1 LKFDTIMRPLI
12 LFFSL
17 FLFCSYSGLF
27 AAGITLTSEPDQLYR
42 ETESIEVRW
51 QEPVEAGIRYGLQSG
66 DYPFEST
73 VRGIQQVTLVP
84 KDEGMSPGVYY
95 CIVSASG
102 IQSREFV
109 LYIESGTAAKMLQ
122 PENNSTLSTGAP
134 RFRWDPVSGVPFYH
148 IILSDRPVK
157 LYEDDNGDLQLDG
170 GNIIWQAITS
180 DHSAVYGEPDPSGFF
195 KPLTLQH
202 PPLIENTEYNWV
214 VLNNYHNHPGFS
226 SIVQAG
232 VSSFTADLG
241 CELSAPDNL
250 LPRDAVRLT
259 DETLTFRWD
268 AVADAAA
275 YQLLLSETREQ
286 AGSESSYL
294 IWAPITKETIIQV
307 NARQLLR
314 AGRYFWRVIALDQ
327 AGRGV
332 GSELHAFEYNV
343 PQATLHIRTYK
354 SDLSILPRAEIEIIP
369 QDGSSEVSK
378 LLTTDSGRLDNPVHP
393 GTYRIWARKAGYADT
408 SMTVTVTAA
417 EERRVN
423 LVCRQLVQ
431 SVTGRVIDQNGIP
444 VTAAEVTLSRYPSE
458 ETHSTVTDPSGVFS
472 LRVPRGEWHLRVDKE
487 GYQQSDPLTIDLS
500 PGEQLQLEDIRLLQ
514 QKAILRGTVTSAAG
528 RPLANCVVKAVSG
541 ETVRSTLTGQTG
553 RFELELRAD
562 TWWVS
567 AEKTGY
573 SSPSPRRIE
582 LGVGERLELDP
593 DISLTPDAALVSGFV
608 RSSTSL
614 LAQAVIRA
622 VPLMGRAQRT
632 LSNAVGS
639 FEQSL
644 TEGLYTFE
652 VSRPGY
658 RADQYPMIQLDS
670 GETVSDMTLTMTQV
684 SAVVEG
690 RVVRSSGEP
699 VHGAIITCAG
709 AQDTSHIDGSYRLA
723 VPAGEH
729 AIRAMAYG
737 MVQTD
742 SQRVSIEP
750 NEVMT
755 AVMLELTQR
764 AGVIEGMIWAEGE
777 GVANASITATDGDQ
791 SVSTRSDDGGGYW
804 LSVLPGVWRIDVEKP
819 GLAPTTLDGIAV
831 SADQVI
837 GGVDVQLTVLQSAV
851 QGQVVDRHNQALN
864 NARLM
869 IVGENRM
876 ARTHR
881 DGRFSFGLEPGS
893 YRIRAQKEGYVVK
906 EKDMTLNENQHRVVN
921 FTLDPKAVFFGTI
934 RDDKGLEL
942 KGVTVTAL
950 GADTVSTL
958 TDFAGEYRLFS
969 RSGVILLQADAM
981 GYQSWEKQYR
991 ISLGDSVT
999 ADFILT
1005 RAPSEIAVL
1014 SGRVRNST
1022 DDPLRGVRLYLSARD
1037 DHVLLTDLSGRY
1049 KSQALQTGLS
1059 VSVRPL
1065 HPSRFFVP
1073 PQRLYD
1079 PLDASHSGQ
1088 NFLAGYYG
1096 DVSANEQVSAFDGSL
1111 ILRKSAEQDVSPHF
1125 TRLPRDT
1132 MAADVSGN
1140 HQISPFDASLIF
1152 RYSAGLL
1159 DRFPVQDKRLARPAE
1174 AATQTTQLALK
1185 SRPVGPGMVRIDISV
1200 DEVNNLYS
1208 GLFDIQL
1215 SASDAS
1221 LVECQK
1227 TPLTQDAR
1235 IETNQQENRIRV
1247 AMASTYPIRGSG
1259 VLFYL
1264 LVQDPSLMNVRL
1276 SYASLNEGGIPV
1288 SFAAMNSEPTVT
1300 RFALL
1305 DNYPNPFN
1313 ATTEIGYELPTV
1325 GNRHYDVEIT
1335 IFDLLGRV
1343 VRRIP
1348 VGMQSGGRYRVVWAG
1363 RNDRGEAVPSGLYF
1377 YRLNAGTVEMRKKCI
1392 LLR

>member
-1 LKFDTIMRPLI
+1 MKYRT
-12 LFFSL
+12 LFFTLSVY
-17 FLFCSYSGLF
+17 FGFCSWLF
-27 AAGITLTSEPDQLYR
+27 GAGITLTSEPDQLYR
-42 ETESIEVRW
+42 ETGSIVIRW

-73 VRGIQQVTLVP
+73 ARGTRHLTLIP

-95 CIVSASG
+95 AIVSASG
-102 IQSREFV
+102 MQSREFV
-109 LYIESGTAAKMLQ
+109 LYIESGTAARMLQ

-148 IILSDRPVK
+148 IILSDRPVE

-180 DHSAVYGEPDPSGFF
+180 EHSAAYGEPDPSGFF
-195 KPLTLQH
+195 KSLSLQH

-214 VLNNYHNHPGFS
+214 VLNNYNNHPGFS

-232 VSSFTADLG
+232 VSSFTVDLD
-241 CELSAPDNL
+241 CELTPPVNL
-250 LPRDAVRLT
+250 SPGDAMRLT

-294 IWAPITKETIIQV
+294 IWAPITKETAIQV

-314 AGRYFWRVIALDQ
+314 AGHYFWRVIALDQ
-327 AGRGV
+327 AGRGI
-332 GSELHAFEYNV
+332 GSKLYAFDYDV
-343 PQATLHIRTYK
+343 PQAILHIRTYK
-354 SDLSILPRAEIEIIP
+354 TDLSTLPRAEIEIIP
-369 QDGSSEVSK
+369 EDGSSEVSK

-393 GTYRIWARKAGYADT
+393 GSYRIWARKAGYADT
-408 SMTVTVTAA
+408 SATVTVEAA

-423 LVCRQLVQ
+423 LVCRELVQ
-431 SVTGRVIDQNGIP
+431 SITGRVLDQNGRA
-444 VTAAEVTLSRYPSE
+444 VAAARVILSRYPSE
-458 ETHSTVTDPSGVFS
+458 ENRSTVTDPAGVFS
-472 LRVPRGEWHLRVDKE
+472 LRVPSGEWYLRVDKE
-487 GYQQSDPLTIDLS
+487 GYQQSDPITIDLS
-500 PGEQLQLEDIRLLQ
+500 PGERLQLQDIRLLE
-514 QKAILRGTVTSAAG
+514 QKATLWGTVKSSAG
-528 RPLANCVVKAVSG
+528 RPLANCVIKAASG

-562 TWWVS
+562 TWWVT
-567 AEKTGY
+567 AEKTGF
-573 SSPSPRRIE
+573 SSPSPRRVG
-582 LGVGERLELDP
+582 LGLGERLGLDP
-593 DISLTPDAALVSGFV
+593 DILLTSDAALVTGFV
-608 RSSTSL
+608 QSSTSL
-614 LAQAVIRA
+614 LAQAEIRA

-632 LSNAVGS
+632 TSNAVGS
-639 FEQSL
+639 FELSL

-652 VSRPGY
+652 VSRSGY
-658 RADQYPMIQLDS
+658 RADQYPMIQLAD
-670 GETVSDMTLTMTQV
+670 GETVSNMTLKMTRV
-684 SAVVEG
+684 TGVVEG
-690 RVVRSSGEP
+690 MVVRSSGEP
-699 VHGAIITCAG
+699 VQGAIVTCAG

-723 VPAGEH
+723 IPAGEH
-729 AIRAMAYG
+729 IIDATAYG

-750 NEVMT
+750 NEVVT
-755 AVMLELTQR
+755 AVTLELTEH
-764 AGVIEGMIWAEGE
+764 AGVIEGTILAQGKA
-777 GVANASITATDGDQ
+777 VANASITATDGNQ
-791 SVSTRSDDGGGYW
+791 RVLTRSDDAGSYW
-804 LSVLPGVWRIDVEKP
+804 LSVPPGVWTVEVEKP
-819 GLAPTTLDGIAV
+819 GLAPTALNGIAV
-831 SADQVI
+831 SADQVVS
-837 GGVDVQLTVLQSAV
+837 GVDVQLTVLQSAV
-851 QGQVVDRHNQALN
+851 QGQVVDRHNRALN
-864 NARLM
+864 NARVM

-881 DGRFSFGLEPGS
+881 DGRFAFGLEPGS
-893 YRIRAQKEGYVVK
+893 YRIRAEKEGYVVK
-906 EKDMTLNENQHRVVN
+906 ENNMTLKENQHRVVN
-921 FTLDPKAVFFGTI
+921 FSLDPKALFYGTI
-934 RDDKGLEL
+934 LDDNGLEL
-942 KGVTVTAL
+942 KGVTVTAQ

-969 RSGVILLQADAM
+969 RSGTVFLQADAL
-981 GYQSWEKQYR
+981 GYHNRERQYN
-991 ISLGDSVT
+991 ISLGDSIP

-1014 SGRVRNST
+1014 SGMVRNST
-1022 DDPLRGVRLYLSARD
+1022 DQPLRGVRLYLSARD
-1037 DHVLLTDLSGRY
+1037 DHVLLTDLNGRY
-1049 KSQALQTGLS
+1049 ESQALQAGFS
-1059 VSVRPL
+1059 VSLRPS

-1073 PQRLYD
+1073 PQRLFD
-1079 PLDASHSGQ
+1079 PLPSSQSGQ

-1132 MAADVSGN
+1132 VAADVSGN

-1159 DRFPVQDKRLARPAE
+1159 DRFPVQEKRLAKPVE
-1174 AATQTTQLALK
+1174 SATQPLQLALE
-1185 SRPVGPGMVRIDISV
+1185 SQPVEPGILRVGVSV
-1200 DEVNNLYS
+1200 DEVRELYS
-1208 GLFDIQL
+1208 GLFDLQL
-1215 SASDAS
+1215 STSNAS

-1227 TPLTQDAR
+1227 TPLTRQTR

-1247 AMASTYPIRGSG
+1247 AMASTHPIQAGG

-1264 LVQDPSLMNVRL
+1264 LVRAPSLTTVRF
-1276 SYASLNEGGIPV
+1276 SHVSLNEGLIPV
-1288 SFAAMNSEPTVT
+1288 SFAALNSDPTVSQ
-1300 RFALL
+1300 FSLL

-1313 ATTEIGYELPTV
+1313 AITEIHYELPTLTQ
-1325 GNRHYDVEIT
+1325 RHYDVEIT

-1343 VRRIP
+1343 IRRIP
-1348 VGMQSGGRYRVVWAG
+1348 MGMQSGGRYRVIWKG

-1377 YRLNAGTVEMRKKCI
+1377 YRLKAGTIERRKKCI